1 MMGHNLV
8 IKSGNSPFC
17 RSLKLGIQILTED
30 ERKETI
36 RSKRRGF
43 FTFHRFVENCQMRG
57 NQSEAVI
64 EGSPRQSLILQL
76 KQKCLKRI
84 FDVRKSLNCHID
96 RGVKLLLLLGNGRW
110 SSGHDGVGVKGF
122 DKSYYAKLPYWAC
135 NEARVVCAFASS
147 VSRSDLN
154 KRFGCFE

>member
-1 MMGHNLV
+1 
-8 IKSGNSPFC
+8 
-17 RSLKLGIQILTED
+17 
-30 ERKETI
+30 
-36 RSKRRGF
+36 
-43 FTFHRFVENCQMRG
+43 MRG

-76 KQKCLKRI
+76 KQKCLQEREVSEWVDHNWTETIAGLTDQWPWPMWQHWHYVRCSWQLTPNYKSQYLKRI

-122 DKSYYAKLPYWAC
+122 DKRYYAKLPYWAC